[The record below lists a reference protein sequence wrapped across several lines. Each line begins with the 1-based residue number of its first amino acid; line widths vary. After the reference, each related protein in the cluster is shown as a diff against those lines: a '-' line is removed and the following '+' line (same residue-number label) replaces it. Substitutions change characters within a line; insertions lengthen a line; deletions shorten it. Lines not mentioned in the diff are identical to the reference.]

1 MEEFLEKLNKEELSG
16 SCRDWAR
23 PGLLV
28 ECCKAGQ
35 LSEPSS
41 WMVWYGSAHWLPVQI
56 CGKFEDNW
64 WGTIFYCQKGSKLG
78 GKSHFCHFQ
87 FLKLKFNR

>member
-23 PGLLV
+23 PGLLI

-41 WMVWYGSAHWLPVQI
+41 WMVWYGSARCPLVTSSNLWKI
-56 CGKFEDNW
+56 
-64 WGTIFYCQKGSKLG
+64 
-78 GKSHFCHFQ
+78 
-87 FLKLKFNR
+87 

>member
-23 PGLLV
+23 SGLLV

-41 WMVWYGSAHWLPVQI
+41 WMAAHTLDIREFTTDIFVNHPS
-56 CGKFEDNW
+56 D
-64 WGTIFYCQKGSKLG
+64 WGWRRSTPWCRSLG
-78 GKSHFCHFQ
+78 A
-87 FLKLKFNR
+87 